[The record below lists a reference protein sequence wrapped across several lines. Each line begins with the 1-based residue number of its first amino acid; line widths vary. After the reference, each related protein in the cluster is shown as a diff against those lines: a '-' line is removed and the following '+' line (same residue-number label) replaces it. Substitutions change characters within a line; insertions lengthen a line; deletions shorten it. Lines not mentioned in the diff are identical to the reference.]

1 MQSLTREQFQVHLQ
15 RILDHP
21 DSSVDVLKEIFS
33 HIEAFEPGTTLNE
46 SMNKWFGHSTLIGA
60 TSPASLIS
68 WLGDANE
75 AVMNWGI
82 EDSVN
87 SCMAATGIKALR
99 ANDLEKSRDQIKDL
113 YSTLENEISE
123 VSDLVRLIQKFNA
136 SGCIALMDAI
146 EVLDAVIRER
156 ISASD
161 GLRSLQGMM
170 RIMELYVLGS
180 GSRWPV
186 HQGSVKVFGFEVSA
200 RLVAILLKKMILA
213 DNVIDAKEMDKYYDF
228 LGNRYSIP
236 PDQAQWIYEAA
247 PVNFD
252 IRQVCHDISS
262 LLQTERVKEVYAGL
276 EEIALA
282 DEHLDNREKQLLNFI
297 RSGLNI

>member
-1 MQSLTREQFQVHLQ
+1 MQSLTRDQFQVHLQ
-15 RILDHP
+15 YILDSP
-21 DSSVDVLKEIFS
+21 ESAVDVLKDVFGQID
-33 HIEAFEPGTTLNE
+33 AFEPGSALNE

-60 TSPASLIS
+60 TSPASLIA

-75 AVMNWGI
+75 AVMNWVI
-82 EDSVN
+82 EDSIN
-87 SCMAATGIKALR
+87 SCMAATGITTLR
-99 ANDLEKSRDQIKDL
+99 SIDLENAQNQIADL
-113 YSTLENEISE
+113 YSKLETE
-123 VSDLVRLIQKFNA
+123 VSNSSDLVRLIKQFNA

-146 EVLDAVIRER
+146 EILDAVIRER
-156 ISASD
+156 ISVAD
-161 GLRSLQGMM
+161 GLKSLQGMM
-170 RIMELYVLGS
+170 RIMELYVMGS
-180 GSRWPV
+180 GSYWPV

-213 DNVIDAKEMDKYYDF
+213 DNVVDAKEMDKYYDF
-228 LGNRYSIP
+228 LASRYSIP

-262 LLQTERVKEVYAGL
+262 LMQTERVNEVYAGL
-276 EEIALA
+276 EEIAMA